1 MPRVAQLPT
10 RRHSRVGVQQHAAL
24 VQPKHFLIRY
34 ISPVPRPPSIATPAF
49 TPLSSAQRRLPA
61 SRTVLPYLPPDG
73 DYVRLPVGPG
83 ALHAMRYGHGGPA
96 VLLLH
101 GFTTSAP
108 LWVRVA
114 PILLSRG
121 CQVIVPD
128 LLGFGESDRPI
139 GGPYTVSSQARYLDR
154 ALALL
159 RVSQVVAVGQDL
171 GCVVLMRLAALRPE
185 RISALILASPTP
197 ADAAGGPEIDAVR
210 GQTGPALL
218 EISSRPLGVVDLL
231 GPVLRS
237 AVSDPG
243 SMPDKLVARYS
254 APYTGSQGARHLLDL
269 ARAVGEEEDVVPV
282 DPSELS
288 ILRVTGED
296 DPMVA
301 PASASMIRLPGS
313 RRLLPMERPEP
324 LAALIME
331 RVEATTDSLVSLE
344 LRGDLD

>member
-1 MPRVAQLPT
+1 M
-10 RRHSRVGVQQHAAL
+10 
-24 VQPKHFLIRY
+24 
-34 ISPVPRPPSIATPAF
+34 
-49 TPLSSAQRRLPA
+49 
-61 SRTVLPYLPPDG
+61 LPYLPPDG

-83 ALHAMRYGHGGPA
+83 ALHALRYGHGGPA

-108 LWVRVA
+108 VWIRVA

-139 GGPYTVSSQARYLDR
+139 GGPYTVTAQARYIDR

-159 RVSQVVAVGQDL
+159 RVNRVVAVGQDL
-171 GCVVLMRLAALRPE
+171 GCVVLSRLAQLRPE
-185 RISALILASPTP
+185 RIGALIYCSPTP
-197 ADAAGGPEIDAVR
+197 GDAAGGPEIDAVR
-210 GQTGPALL
+210 GQTGPVLL

-231 GPVLRS
+231 GPVLRG
-237 AVSDPG
+237 AVSEAE
-243 SMPDKLVARYS
+243 SMPDKLVARFS

-269 ARAVGEEEDVVPV
+269 ARAVGEEEDALPARV
-282 DPSELS
+282 SELS
-288 ILRVTGED
+288 ALRVTGEA

-301 PASASMIRLPGS
+301 TASAPIIRLPGAM
-313 RRLLPMERPEP
+313 RLLPVERPEP

-331 RVEATTDSLVSLE
+331 RVDATNDSPVLLE
-344 LRGDLD
+344 DRGERD

>member
-1 MPRVAQLPT
+1 MPR
-10 RRHSRVGVQQHAAL
+10 
-24 VQPKHFLIRY
+24 QPVL
-34 ISPVPRPPSIATPAF
+34 ATPAF
-49 TPLSSAQRRLPA
+49 TPVSPVQRRLPA
-61 SRTVLPYLPPDG
+61 SRAFLPYMPPDG

-108 LWVRVA
+108 LWHRVA

-139 GGPYTVSSQARYLDR
+139 GGPYTVGSQARYLDR

-171 GCVVLMRLAALRPE
+171 GCVVLKRLAALRPE

-197 ADAAGGPEIDAVR
+197 SDGSGGPEIDAVR

-231 GPVLRS
+231 GPVLRA

-243 SMPDKLVARYS
+243 SMPDKLVARFS

-269 ARAVGEEEDVVPV
+269 ARAVGEEEDLGPAIL
-282 DPSELS
+282 SELS
-288 ILRVTGED
+288 MLRVTGED
-296 DPMVA
+296 DPMPA
-301 PASASMIRLPGS
+301 PPSDSMIRLPGAM
-313 RRLLPMERPEP
+313 RLLPLERPEP

-331 RVEATTDSLVSLE
+331 RVEATNDSPVALE
-344 LRGDLD
+344 ERGEPEVDRA

>member
-1 MPRVAQLPT
+1 MPSLPDIT
-10 RRHSRVGVQQHAAL
+10 TASFNTA
-24 VQPKHFLIRY
+24 
-34 ISPVPRPPSIATPAF
+34 
-49 TPLSSAQRRLPA
+49 PLTQRRLPPTRA
-61 SRTVLPYLPPDG
+61 FLPYTPPDG

-83 ALHAMRYGHGGPA
+83 ALHALRYGHGGPA

-101 GFTTSAP
+101 GFTTCAP
-108 LWVRVA
+108 LWYRVA

-128 LLGFGESDRPI
+128 MLGFGESDRPI
-139 GGPYTVSSQARYLDR
+139 GGPYTVAAQARYLDR

-159 RVSQVVAVGQDL
+159 RISQVVAVGQDL
-171 GCVVLMRLAALRPE
+171 GCVVLQRLAMLRPE
-185 RISALILASPTP
+185 RIRALILASPTP
-197 ADAAGGPEIDAVR
+197 SDDAVGPEIDAVR

-237 AVSDPG
+237 AVSDRS
-243 SMPDKLVARYS
+243 SMPDKLVARFS

-269 ARAVGEEEDVVPV
+269 ARAVGEAEDTVPGV
-282 DPSELS
+282 YSAMS
-288 ILRVTGED
+288 TLRVTGED

-301 PASASMIRLPGS
+301 PPSASVIRLPGAM
-313 RRLLPMERPEP
+313 RLLPVERPEP

-331 RVEATTDSLVSLE
+331 RVAATNDSPVSLE
-344 LRGDLD
+344 VRGDLD